1 MPESPSNTLLWNCLM
16 GILFIFLTF
25 LSLKVLSKSRKFLGA
40 LMKRMFALNMVVFTW
55 FYNKAMHLKK
65 IELFGSLKEHLNDV
79 DGDLLEIGA
88 GTGANFQFFPDGCSV
103 LVLDPNEHMHTHLV
117 HSKKYYPNIV
127 LKECIVNSAED
138 MSQIK
143 DHTVSVVVATLVLCS
158 VESVEQVLKEIVR
171 VLKPVCTSIKTC
183 MFVH

>member
-1 MPESPSNTLLWNCLM
+1 M

-55 FYNKAMHLKK
+55 FYNKAMHSKK

>member
-1 MPESPSNTLLWNCLM
+1 MSNLVSLLNQSRSSCCKMPESPSNTLLWNCLM

-117 HSKKYYPNIV
+117 I
-127 LKECIVNSAED
+127 
-138 MSQIK
+138 QILFWK
-143 DHTVSVVVATLVLCS
+143 NALLI
-158 VESVEQVLKEIVR
+158 QQKIWA
-171 VLKPVCTSIKTC
+171 K
-183 MFVH
+183 